1 MEYEDE
7 SSVFVVDW
15 PPAARM
21 AGMVDPDDWA
31 AKLQFYNRL
40 ERAGV
45 ITALEEAGAG
55 PGDLVRIGDAEWVWE

>member
-1 MEYEDE
+1 MGC
-7 SSVFVVDW
+7 SRF
-15 PPAARM
+15 
-21 AGMVDPDDWA
+21 DPDDWA

-40 ERAGV
+40 ERSGV

>member
-1 MEYEDE
+1 
-7 SSVFVVDW
+7 
-15 PPAARM
+15 
-21 AGMVDPDDWA
+21 MVDPDDWA

-40 ERAGV
+40 ERVRRV